1 LLFPNQ
7 FVNARL
13 LVDTL
18 SAVIIVPT
26 AAVQRSPQGAFV
38 YVVKADSTVDLRL
51 VEVKGTEGDNTAIAK
66 GLTDGETIVTDGLE
80 KLRPGS
86 KIALPKP
93 AGMKG

>member
-1 LLFPNQ
+1 M
-7 FVNARL
+7 NARL

-18 SAVIIVPT
+18 QGVIIVPT

-38 YVVKADSTVDLRL
+38 YVVKADSTVELRP
-51 VEVKGTEGDNTAIAK
+51 VKVRGTEGDDSALNE
-66 GLTDGETIVTDGLE
+66 GLANGETVVTDGLE

-93 AGMKG
+93 AGQKG